1 MKELYSDGSIWV
13 KTQIPS
19 FWDSSRQQ
27 PLIYLSCEWK
37 FTYRHFLQ
45 LSKLCY
51 VDLVLH
57 LSIHMSFVDTFQGE
71 VQASVTFTSKKFSI
85 SGLFI
90 NMELHWYLSLVLRA
104 YPFLQGVVT
113 TIKVGI
119 FYNQTWRFE
128 VLTKITLTVIY
139 LMSPSTV
146 WPLVSVQISV
156 TQ

>member
-1 MKELYSDGSIWV
+1 MVVY
-13 KTQIPS
+13 
-19 FWDSSRQQ
+19 
-27 PLIYLSCEWK
+27 EWK
-37 FTYRHFLQ
+37 LKSHHFEI
-45 LSKLCY
+45 
-51 VDLVLH
+51 VLGNNLLYTSH
-57 LSIHMSFVDTFQGE
+57 VSENSYTAIFYNCQNFAMLIWFYIYLSIHMSFVDTFQGE

-104 YPFLQGVVT
+104 YPFLQGVVI
-113 TIKVGI
+113 TIKMGI